1 MKGKMV
7 RRKRDEKEKWK
18 EGRKEGK
25 MIVRKEAG
33 GYERMKEVNEGRKQE
48 SEGRNKA
55 EEGR

>member
-1 MKGKMV
+1 
-7 RRKRDEKEKWK
+7 
-18 EGRKEGK
+18 

-55 EEGR
+55 KEGR